1 MQQKTE
7 LKCELNTN
15 QLTTSTN
22 TALGIMK
29 GHATPEDKEN
39 LKQLNK
45 LWNNEHS
52 FTKTENNRKTQRAN
66 KGGIKKG

>member
-1 MQQKTE
+1 
-7 LKCELNTN
+7 
-15 QLTTSTN
+15 
-22 TALGIMK
+22 MK